1 MKPKELINEINKAN
15 TSAEMVLVSER
26 VNEVLMVA
34 NEAERLAIKEAV
46 SSMSLRLHAQTDT
59 MIAEGQKMLSIEG
72 KSYNLAD
79 WVTIR
84 EYARRY
90 GIAGTQVISNWIKR
104 GIIPQENIIEID
116 ELNNL
121 RLIKAVAY
129 SAR

>member
-1 MKPKELINEINKAN
+1 MKSNELIDEINKAN
-15 TSAEMVLVSER
+15 TSTDMVLVSEK
-26 VNEVLMVA
+26 VNQVLMVA
-34 NEAERLAIKEAV
+34 NEAERLAIKKAV
-46 SSMSLRLHAQTDT
+46 SSMSLRLHVQTDA
-59 MIAEGQKMLSIEG
+59 MIVEGQKMLSIEG

-121 RLIKAVAY
+121 RLIKAVVY
-129 SAR
+129 SAK